1 MPAASFGFVVVS
13 RIKIDGTEAFDQLDL
28 LASSDVFVQRRS
40 DSFPLGLVPA
50 GSSGFFDESV
60 IQS

>member
-28 LASSDVFVQRRS
+28 LASSDVFVGCIRRA
-40 DSFPLGLVPA
+40 P
-50 GSSGFFDESV
+50 
-60 IQS
+60 Q